1 MSKVP
6 SLVCSNVG
14 WRKSSRSL
22 LDNINLELTE
32 SELVAVI
39 GPNGA
44 GKSSLMRAMMG
55 LIPDMQG
62 SVLLDGRELPRID
75 IKERAKLVA
84 YMPQQQPVAWP
95 LSVQHTVELG
105 RLPHQGFR
113 RRLNSCD
120 VEVVTEAMQMA
131 DVAHLAERSV
141 DTLSGG
147 ELSRVMIARLF
158 AGRAPI
164 ILADEPIAS
173 LDPYHQLHIME
184 LLQQHC
190 QRGGSAM
197 VVMHDLTMAARFC
210 QRIVV
215 MQNGRVVGNGAPEE
229 VLSDELLANVYG
241 VKVTRQDGMVIPQ
254 SRLD

>member
-1 MSKVP
+1 MFDPKP
-6 SLVCSNVG
+6 LECIDLG
-14 WRKSSRSL
+14 WNTDAKSL
-22 LDNINLELTE
+22 LNGINFALQP

-44 GKSSLMRAMMG
+44 GKSSFLRALMG
-55 LIPDMQG
+55 LIPGITGTVRLNGVDLSQVDMQ
-62 SVLLDGRELPRID
+62 S
-75 IKERAKLVA
+75 RAKHLA
-84 YMPQQQPVAWP
+84 YMPQQQPMAWP
-95 LSVQHTVELG
+95 LSVKHTVELG
-105 RLPHQGFR
+105 RLPHMGFR
-113 RRLNSCD
+113 RRLLAQDESAVND
-120 VEVVTEAMQMA
+120 AMQMA
-131 DVAHLAERSV
+131 DITHLSERSV

-158 AGRAPI
+158 AGHAPT
-164 ILADEPIAS
+164 ILADEPIAA

-215 MQNGRVVGNGAPEE
+215 MQCGFIVADGKPSD
-229 VLSDELLANVYG
+229 VLTDELLGKVYG
-241 VKVTRQDGMVIPQ
+241 VSVARPDGMIIPQ